1 MSMQWDLA
9 GIYPEFSDPS
19 FKADIEKLTLSLDLL
34 EKYDPAVYRQD
45 QGAAEQYLVLLAD
58 YKTIYSKLMAYTY
71 LKASD
76 NSRDEEAFKVFENL
90 EKASAR
96 LTEPQVRFRRW
107 LNNLEDPAALIY
119 KSELLKEHSFYL
131 EQEIDKS
138 RYLLSDKEEAIAAEL
153 KRTGSAAWSKLQ
165 QKLTSTLPV
174 KVELDGK
181 EKILPLPEVRNLAY
195 SKDGKARENGYKA
208 ELEAYK
214 IIEEPVAAALNGIK
228 GEVITICNK
237 RGFTNP
243 LEETLFNS
251 RMEMKTL
258 QSMHEAIVDFL
269 PEYQNYYRFKAG
281 LLGKEES
288 LPFYD
293 LYAPIGKADIRFT
306 LDEAKNFILEKI
318 SAFSPEMGNLYKKAF
333 DENWI
338 DSDPKNGKS
347 GGAFCYSIKPMEESR
362 ILLNFNGSFTD
373 MTTMAHELG
382 HAYHAYCLK
391 SEGILNSDYPLPL
404 AETASIFSETV
415 VCNAALEASPGDE
428 AFTILE
434 NRISEA
440 GQYIVE
446 IYSRFIF
453 EDNLFKMRE
462 ESVLSV
468 PDLNTLMSDAQQQVY
483 GDSLH
488 KDYYHP
494 YMWLVKPHYY
504 EAEENYYNFP
514 YAFGLLFAL
523 GLYNLSLEKGSAFLE
538 DYKKLLRVSGQS
550 TISEAAKSIGININ
564 SVDFWKSSLDLIRKN
579 IRDFMQLANSH

>member
-9 GIYPEFSDPS
+9 GIYPGFSDLS
-19 FKADIEKLTLSLDLL
+19 FKEDMERVAHFLDLL
-34 EKYDPAVYRQD
+34 EKFNPECYQKKEE
-45 QGAAEQYLVLLAD
+45 AAEKYLMLLAD
-58 YKTIYSKLMAYTY
+58 YKNIFSKLMAYTY

-76 NSRDEEAFKVFENL
+76 NSRDEEAFKVYESL
-90 EKASAR
+90 EKTSSR

-107 LNNLEDPAALIY
+107 LSSIKNSTSLSN
-119 KSELLKEHSFYL
+119 KTELLKEHSFYL
-131 EQEIDKS
+131 TREIDKS

-174 KVELDGK
+174 KVELDGQ

-228 GEVITICNK
+228 GEVITLCNK

-269 PEYQNYYRFKAG
+269 PEYQNYYRFKAA
-281 LLGKEES
+281 LLGKKES

-293 LYAPIGKADIRFT
+293 LYAPMGKADIRFS

-453 EDNLFKMRE
+453 EENLFRMRK

-468 PDLNTLMSDAQQQVY
+468 NDLNALMSNAQQQVY
-483 GDSLH
+483 GDSMH
-488 KDYYHP
+488 KDYNHP

-564 SVDFWKSSLDLIRKN
+564 SVDFWKSSLDLIKKD
-579 IRDFMQLANSH
+579 IQKFIHLAGSQ